1 MKKKTSDKKTTPPA
15 GDSNA
20 SATDDAR
27 ISIATML
34 DKLIH
39 DQTHSEPPVSKEQ
52 VLSALKN
59 FVIELRTDPLSRT
72 KEQIA
77 EFLAQL
83 LQNFMKKLLTASDVN
98 LIQQALL
105 LDLLTPDAVVLT
117 PPLCNTIVMLQ
128 DTIEEQQE
136 KMRKLQ
142 EKMRELEQENAC
154 LTNQISLLTEP
165 PKPQKNTRKS
175 ANSKQPK
182 PELPNPEVTIKTPG
196 ETPDEQPKPEL
207 PNPEVTIKTPGETPD
222 EQPAELPNPEVTIKT
237 PGETPDEQPAELT
250 IIGAHN
256 NLLNCTKAIVEIK
269 QRDVKNRHSKCV
281 ERINDFAT
289 QENAILTEMQ
299 TATRDKKKPLAA
311 KWLELVS
318 QKESAEDELAEIM
331 ATVAVFAK
339 FDEVCVQSLLT
350 KFDKLIDTALSPAT
364 PPAALT
370 TASTATAASTPALT
384 TASTATAASTPALT
398 TASTATAVPTP
409 ALTKTT
415 VLYAEVVQRRKKK

>member
-222 EQPAELPNPEVTIKT
+222 EQPAEL
-237 PGETPDEQPAELT
+237 T

-256 NLLNCTKAIVEIK
+256 NLLSCTKAIVEIK

-289 QENAILTEMQ
+289 QENAILTEMH

-409 ALTKTT
+409 ALTKTPA
-415 VLYAEVVQRRKKK
+415 LYTDVVQKQVQKQKQK

>member
-196 ETPDEQPKPEL
+196 ETPDEQP
-207 PNPEVTIKTPGETPD
+207 
-222 EQPAELPNPEVTIKT
+222 AELPNPEVTIKT

-364 PPAALT
+364 PPPALT
-370 TASTATAASTPALT
+370 TASTATAAPTPALT
-384 TASTATAASTPALT
+384 TASMATAASTPALT

>member
-165 PKPQKNTRKS
+165 PKPQKKSRTS
-175 ANSKQPK
+175 ANNK
-182 PELPNPEVTIKTPG
+182 
-196 ETPDEQPKPEL
+196 QPKPEL

-384 TASTATAASTPALT
+384 TASTATA
-398 TASTATAVPTP
+398 VPTP
-409 ALTKTT
+409 ALTKTPA
-415 VLYAEVVQRRKKK
+415 LYTDVVQKQVQKQKQK

>member
-196 ETPDEQPKPEL
+196 ETPDEQP
-207 PNPEVTIKTPGETPD
+207 
-222 EQPAELPNPEVTIKT
+222 AELPNPEVTIKT

-289 QENAILTEMQ
+289 QENAILTEMH

>member
-222 EQPAELPNPEVTIKT
+222 EQPAEL
-237 PGETPDEQPAELT
+237 T

-318 QKESAEDELAEIM
+318 QKESAEDELAEIV

-364 PPAALT
+364 PPPALT
-370 TASTATAASTPALT
+370 TASTATAAPTPALT
-384 TASTATAASTPALT
+384 TASMATAASTPALT

>member
-1 MKKKTSDKKTTPPA
+1 MKKKTSDKKTTPSA

-27 ISIATML
+27 NSVATRL

-39 DQTHSEPPVSKEQ
+39 DQTHSEPPVSREQ

-83 LQNFMKKLLTASDVN
+83 LQNFMKKLLTASDVD

-142 EKMRELEQENAC
+142 EQMRELQQENAC

-175 ANSKQPK
+175 ANSK
-182 PELPNPEVTIKTPG
+182 
-196 ETPDEQPKPEL
+196 QPKPEL

-256 NLLNCTKAIVEIK
+256 NLLSCTKAIVEIK

-364 PPAALT
+364 PPPALT
-370 TASTATAASTPALT
+370 TASTATAAPTPALT

>member
-196 ETPDEQPKPEL
+196 ETPDEQP
-207 PNPEVTIKTPGETPD
+207 
-222 EQPAELPNPEVTIKT
+222 
-237 PGETPDEQPAELT
+237 AELT

-364 PPAALT
+364 PPPALT
-370 TASTATAASTPALT
+370 TASTATAAPTPALT
-384 TASTATAASTPALT
+384 TASMATAASTPALT

-409 ALTKTT
+409 ALTKTPA
-415 VLYAEVVQRRKKK
+415 LYTDVVQKQVQKQKQK

>member
-196 ETPDEQPKPEL
+196 ETPDEQP
-207 PNPEVTIKTPGETPD
+207 
-222 EQPAELPNPEVTIKT
+222 
-237 PGETPDEQPAELT
+237 AELT

-364 PPAALT
+364 PPPALT
-370 TASTATAASTPALT
+370 TASTATAAPTPALT
-384 TASTATAASTPALT
+384 TASMATAASTPALT

>member
-196 ETPDEQPKPEL
+196 ETPDEQP
-207 PNPEVTIKTPGETPD
+207 
-222 EQPAELPNPEVTIKT
+222 AELPNPEVTIKT

-364 PPAALT
+364 PPPALT
-370 TASTATAASTPALT
+370 TASTATAAPTPALT
-384 TASTATAASTPALT
+384 TASMATAASTPALT

-409 ALTKTT
+409 ALTKTPA
-415 VLYAEVVQRRKKK
+415 LYTDVVQKQVQKQKQK